1 MTSGHVINVTSLKG
15 GEVTVQNNSDAVIEV
30 SANAAITHKGDEGAA
45 GTVSNNRIVAAGLW
59 SFGFSINNDAPE
71 NYVGYEDEKDIP
83 SSITIKGY
91 LGGKITVVNGALAE
105 ESGESGDGAVTPGP
119 GPIEGEESETAESA
133 GQNLFIANAANN
145 TDQLGTQMTVTGNT
159 VGAYGL
165 LADDNTGVTEEIIDS
180 EGESSEIESMSR
192 INLGG
197 FTGEIEVSSIGNTF
211 SAIVAGGDENATT
224 SITNNT
230 VAAAG
235 MKANQINIDKKFTGT
250 ITVES
255 SKNTFTTEMSAPEA
269 DNNVVTDNLVE
280 VIGLDVVS
288 KDGVEGAGTLNS
300 ASSMAGS
307 INITSYDNTNDTY
320 YDGINGYKWNVVGI
334 RADKIDV
341 KGDLGTD
348 ISVLTG
354 RSNGYHGEGMVAGI
368 YVDNISAD
376 FISSDITIVAVSW
389 NVRSGL

>member
-1 MTSGHVINVTSLKG
+1 
-15 GEVTVQNNSDAVIEV
+15 
-30 SANAAITHKGDEGAA
+30 
-45 GTVSNNRIVAAGLW
+45 
-59 SFGFSINNDAPE
+59 
-71 NYVGYEDEKDIP
+71 
-83 SSITIKGY
+83 
-91 LGGKITVVNGALAE
+91 
-105 ESGESGDGAVTPGP
+105 
-119 GPIEGEESETAESA
+119 
-133 GQNLFIANAANN
+133 
-145 TDQLGTQMTVTGNT
+145 
-159 VGAYGL
+159 
-165 LADDNTGVTEEIIDS
+165 
-180 EGESSEIESMSR
+180 
-192 INLGG
+192 
-197 FTGEIEVSSIGNTF
+197 
-211 SAIVAGGDENATT
+211 
-224 SITNNT
+224 
-230 VAAAG
+230 
-235 MKANQINIDKKFTGT
+235 
-250 ITVES
+250 
-255 SKNTFTTEMSAPEA
+255 MSAPEA

-376 FISSDITIVAVSW
+376 
-389 NVRSGL
+389 